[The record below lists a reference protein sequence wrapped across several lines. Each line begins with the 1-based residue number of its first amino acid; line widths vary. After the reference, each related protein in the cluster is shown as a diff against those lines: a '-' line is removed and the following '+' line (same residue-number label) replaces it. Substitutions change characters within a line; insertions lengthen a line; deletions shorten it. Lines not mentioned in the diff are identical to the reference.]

1 MKYRFIGNELFIAN
15 KIKLSFNEKSILILF
30 LTLEEL
36 QLEDISMT
44 LNINVKTILEIIKQ
58 LNLKLGHFFVIKRV
72 KRVKR
77 KNQLDSFYKLIKKE
91 KD

>member
-44 LNINVKTILEIIKQ
+44 LNINVKTILEIIRQ
-58 LNLKLGHFFVIKRV
+58 LNLKLGHFFVI